1 MHGCVTTGVTCTTG
15 WDCTVAAAAGV
26 IVIWTGFPLA
36 VAWMGVAETVRV
48 VRVTGVCE
56 MEGWVM
62 REIVGADWVTDDPA
76 VVLIR
81 REVADPARLVGV
93 A

>member
-1 MHGCVTTGVTCTTG
+1 M
-15 WDCTVAAAAGV
+15 
-26 IVIWTGFPLA
+26 
-36 VAWMGVAETVRV
+36 

-62 REIVGADWVTDDPA
+62 REIVGADWITDDPA

>member
-1 MHGCVTTGVTCTTG
+1 M
-15 WDCTVAAAAGV
+15 
-26 IVIWTGFPLA
+26 
-36 VAWMGVAETVRV
+36 

-56 MEGWVM
+56 MEGWAM
-62 REIVGADWVTDDPA
+62 RDIVGADWVTDDPP

-81 REVADPARLVGV
+81 REVADPARVVGV